1 LQSLWPALHVYEH
14 FVPLHVAAPLVVSH
28 TSPQPAQL
36 VSALAED
43 SQPFAFES
51 PAF

>member
-1 LQSLWPALHVYEH
+1 VYEH

-28 TSPQPAQL
+28 ALPQPPQL

-43 SQPFAFES
+43 SQPLAFEGPTFLS
-51 PAF
+51 PSR